1 MKISFVKSI
10 EPILRQCKTSAVE
23 VGANMRYTINDAKV
37 AESIFSTGFH
47 TCSGFDINAG
57 KMNLFGHIKP
67 EGFNSRNF
75 AEAFERLVK
84 GFQDKYGEV
93 KALVFGGRE
102 VAFCDPYSDV
112 TSNEVYA
119 TMCNVLSTKCNISD
133 EKFVSIL
140 GKFKDVKTNDDIAI
154 IGDRVFVANKEFEKA
169 GVLNSTKSNVE
180 DNLTNVYEDVII
192 PSEFLA

>member
-84 GFQDKYGEV
+84 CFQDKYGEV
-93 KALVFGGRE
+93 KALVLGGRE

-169 GVLNSTKSNVE
+169 GVLNSTKSNIE

>member
-47 TCSGFDINAG
+47 TCSCFDINAG

-75 AEAFERLVK
+75 AEAFERFAAVRLHSRRRRA
-84 GFQDKYGEV
+84 D
-93 KALVFGGRE
+93 GR
-102 VAFCDPYSDV
+102 AR
-112 TSNEVYA
+112 
-119 TMCNVLSTKCNISD
+119 L
-133 EKFVSIL
+133 
-140 GKFKDVKTNDDIAI
+140 
-154 IGDRVFVANKEFEKA
+154 RH
-169 GVLNSTKSNVE
+169 
-180 DNLTNVYEDVII
+180 
-192 PSEFLA
+192 